1 MPRGTLAPHVPNST
15 QAHANKQRSLRRP
28 DDRKTRVPHES
39 WRVED
44 SPSRQDELLDVDTAR
59 MRSCQSGAVGVKH
72 VSARDSRGQRGDGC
86 GESVY
91 RARTTRVPVMC
102 NILVKS
108 YNRQASVTFERL
120 MGYQQNLRQSI
131 GGQAPVPNPMSSQV
145 SHL

>member
-1 MPRGTLAPHVPNST
+1 MTCLAGSVGDQLH
-15 QAHANKQRSLRRP
+15 LGIL
-28 DDRKTRVPHES
+28 
-39 WRVED
+39 RVEY
-44 SPSRQDELLDVDTAR
+44 LTGR
-59 MRSCQSGAVGVKH
+59 MVGAH
-72 VSARDSRGQRGDGC
+72 VTNR
-86 GESVY
+86 
-91 RARTTRVPVMC
+91 TRVPVMC

>member
-1 MPRGTLAPHVPNST
+1 MGAAAPQRPRSRRRPLSRDQQVSEMPRAEMPR
-15 QAHANKQRSLRRP
+15 A
-28 DDRKTRVPHES
+28 
-39 WRVED
+39 
-44 SPSRQDELLDVDTAR
+44 ELLAMPRALLD
-59 MRSCQSGAVGVKH
+59 H
-72 VSARDSRGQRGDGC
+72 VAKG
-86 GESVY
+86 
-91 RARTTRVPVMC
+91 TRVPVMC